1 MSDADHPLSVLYNR
15 VRAFELVQ
23 CRMKHENIL
32 QRDHQSLDVMS
43 EDPAYKREPLCHAA
57 IRARR
62 LGCAHTGAR
71 REFCRMLD
79 EFPEAWFATSQ
90 IAGWKEQVHAVE
102 ETINQVDRQKNMVT
116 LEYARVSM
124 QGSALSDEH
133 HHRTLTDLSGTI
145 ERLNDQHGLC
155 VDQLR
160 VIQESILAALLSA
173 SEKRK
178 GEKA

>member
-1 MSDADHPLSVLYNR
+1 
-15 VRAFELVQ
+15 
-23 CRMKHENIL
+23 
-32 QRDHQSLDVMS
+32 
-43 EDPAYKREPLCHAA
+43 
-57 IRARR
+57 
-62 LGCAHTGAR
+62 
-71 REFCRMLD
+71 MLD
-79 EFPEAWFATSQ
+79 EFPAAWFATSQ

-133 HHRTLTDLSGTI
+133 HHRTLTDLSDTI

-155 VDQLR
+155 VDQLL

-173 SEKRK
+173 SEKRM
-178 GEKA
+178 GETA